1 MVYLDSRMLWLLG
14 IMNRRIRMK
23 DYMAWAIASAM
34 VLLLF
39 SGCKTVVVFSANRY
53 FEDEQTHTAAEIRM
67 EKEW

>member
-1 MVYLDSRMLWLLG
+1 MVFLDFRMLWLLE
-14 IMNRRIRMK
+14 IMNRRNGMK

-34 VLLLF
+34 VLFLF

-53 FEDEQTHTAAEIRM
+53 FENEQTHTSAEIRM

>member
-1 MVYLDSRMLWLLG
+1 
-14 IMNRRIRMK
+14 MK

-34 VLLLF
+34 ILLLF